1 MTTNLADVLAK
12 LAPEN
17 LNDIAV
23 QSGNP
28 YLLSSVSRGLRQDLR
43 EMKPPQAV
51 VIEAHRSVYE
61 IRTMLGKLN
70 EQYTIFSVHLKADDL
85 WGVNETFSE
94 RFQALVEM
102 STPHMTHLKLSGNE
116 VRDHVVQPLV
126 ELLHRGH
133 LVSLE
138 LDRIGVIRNLDM
150 DKFGDAISNCPSLK
164 RLSITNS
171 LIYHVERLG
180 LHRCKTLTHLT
191 LHNDRLRTLDR
202 FNNRFTDELIHLL
215 SLPNLVELDLSSNHL
230 ERMFYDPRCW
240 GPGSLSR
247 IMEAVEK
254 SGLRRLDLRQ
264 NESSITT
271 PLSFETFG
279 KLVNKGVEVL
289 LDEA

>member
-1 MTTNLADVLAK
+1 MLAK

-28 YLLSSVSRGLRQDLR
+28 YLLSSVSRGLRQNLG

-70 EQYTIFSVHLKADDL
+70 EQYTIFSVHLKHDDDL

-102 STPHMTHLKLSGNE
+102 STPHMTHLKLSGND
-116 VRDHVVQPLV
+116 VRDHGVYHVMQPLV

-191 LHNDRLRTLDR
+191 LHNDRLRTIDR
-202 FNNRFTDELIHLL
+202 FNNKFTDELIHLL
-215 SLPNLVELDLSSNHL
+215 SLPNLMELDLSNNPL
-230 ERMFYDPRCW
+230 LQRLFYDPGCW
-240 GPGSLSR
+240 TPITIARMKRAAEISR
-247 IMEAVEK
+247 V
-254 SGLRRLDLRQ
+254 RRLDLRQ
-264 NESSITT
+264 NESLITT
-271 PLSFETFG
+271 PLARETFG
-279 KLVNKGVEVL
+279 ALIKKGVEVL
-289 LDEA
+289 LD